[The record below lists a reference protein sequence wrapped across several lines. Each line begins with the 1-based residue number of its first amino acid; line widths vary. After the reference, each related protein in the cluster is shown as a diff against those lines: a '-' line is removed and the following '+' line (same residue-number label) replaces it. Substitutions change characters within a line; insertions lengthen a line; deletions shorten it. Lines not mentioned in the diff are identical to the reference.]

1 MKLKTFARRAAAA
14 GAVLAALTLAA
25 LPALAAPKVQVST
38 TNAVADHA
46 DILSDETEQYVN
58 DVSIKLSDACGA
70 QIGVYTLDELLGST
84 TMEGFAYDVFNAW
97 GLGSDD
103 LDNGVLLLLAP
114 NEADGGDYYIMRGD
128 GLESQLSFSTL
139 GSLLDEYMEPYW
151 LNGDYDTGTQK
162 TVQALANRL
171 CSIYGVT
178 LNSSYTDTSAPD
190 RGGPNVMGFVL
201 LVVAV
206 LLVIWLITYLMR
218 PRGPRPPRGG
228 GGGSSSPSYSI
239 TVDKTKN
246 GTITVSP
253 RNASHG
259 DTVTITATPDKGY
272 ELEMLKV
279 LDRSGDALKL
289 TEKNGKYT
297 FKMPSGKVTIKASF
311 VEEVPEQIF
320 KDVPAN
326 AYYYEAVKWAQEKGI
341 TGGIG
346 NGLFGPN
353 DPCTRAQIVT
363 FLWRAAGSPEP
374 ETRAM
379 PFTDIPVGSY
389 YYDAVLWAVENDITK
404 GTSDTTFNPNMTC
417 TRAQIV
423 AFLWRS
429 EKSPAAGTA
438 NPFADVKSTAYYAD
452 AVLWAVKENITKGTT
467 STTFSP
473 NADCT
478 RAQIVTFLWRCKK

>member
-151 LNGDYDTGTQK
+151 VNGDYDTGTQK

-190 RGGPNVMGFVL
+190 RGGPNVMSFVL

-228 GGGSSSPSYSI
+228 GGGSSFGNNMFWYSM
-239 TVDKTKN
+239 
-246 GTITVSP
+246 GRASRRP
-253 RNASHG
+253 RRPPPPPPPRG
-259 DTVTITATPDKGY
+259 PG
-272 ELEMLKV
+272 
-279 LDRSGDALKL
+279 
-289 TEKNGKYT
+289 
-297 FKMPSGKVTIKASF
+297 F
-311 VEEVPEQIF
+311 
-320 KDVPAN
+320 
-326 AYYYEAVKWAQEKGI
+326 
-341 TGGIG
+341 GGPW
-346 NGLFGPN
+346 LWSRP
-353 DPCTRAQIVT
+353 R
-363 FLWRAAGSPEP
+363 LWRRPQ
-374 ETRAM
+374 TRRWSASRRRV
-379 PFTDIPVGSY
+379 PSRRR
-389 YYDAVLWAVENDITK
+389 L
-404 GTSDTTFNPNMTC
+404 
-417 TRAQIV
+417 
-423 AFLWRS
+423 
-429 EKSPAAGTA
+429 
-438 NPFADVKSTAYYAD
+438 
-452 AVLWAVKENITKGTT
+452 
-467 STTFSP
+467 
-473 NADCT
+473 
-478 RAQIVTFLWRCKK
+478 

>member
-151 LNGDYDTGTQK
+151 VNGDYDTGTQK

-206 LLVIWLITYLMR
+206 LLVIKWIDPFAPGER
-218 PRGPRPPRGG
+218 PLPETPDW
-228 GGGSSSPSYSI
+228 I
-239 TVDKTKN
+239 TVELLPLNEFSRPGTPLEEVN
-246 GTITVSP
+246 GIVIHYVGNPGTTAKAN
-253 RNASHG
+253 RNYFESLSSGETETYASSHFIVG
-259 DTVTITATPDKGY
+259 LEGEVIQCIPLTEIAYASNIRNEDTVAIEVCHPD
-272 ELEMLKV
+272 E
-279 LDRSGDALKL
+279 
-289 TEKNGKYT
+289 
-297 FKMPSGKVTIKASF
+297 
-311 VEEVPEQIF
+311 
-320 KDVPAN
+320 
-326 AYYYEAVKWAQEKGI
+326 
-341 TGGIG
+341 TG
-346 NGLFGPN
+346 
-353 DPCTRAQIVT
+353 
-363 FLWRAAGSPEP
+363 
-374 ETRAM
+374 
-379 PFTDIPVGSY
+379 
-389 YYDAVLWAVENDITK
+389 
-404 GTSDTTFNPNMTC
+404 
-417 TRAQIV
+417 
-423 AFLWRS
+423 AF
-429 EKSPAAGTA
+429 SPAAYQQVVELTA
-438 NPFADVKSTAYYAD
+438 WLCRTFDLDPDTDVIRHYDVTEKLCPLYYVEHPEAWDAFRADVAAEMERQTEVS
-452 AVLWAVKENITKGTT
+452 
-467 STTFSP
+467 
-473 NADCT
+473 
-478 RAQIVTFLWRCKK
+478 

>member
-151 LNGDYDTGTQK
+151 VNGDYDTGTQK

-178 LNSSYTDTSAPD
+178 LNNDYTDTSAPD
-190 RGGPNVMGFVL
+190 KGGPNVMGFVL

-228 GGGSSSPSYSI
+228 GGGSSFGNNMFWYSMGRASRRRVPS
-239 TVDKTKN
+239 
-246 GTITVSP
+246 
-253 RNASHG
+253 RRR
-259 DTVTITATPDKGY
+259 
-272 ELEMLKV
+272 L
-279 LDRSGDALKL
+279 
-289 TEKNGKYT
+289 
-297 FKMPSGKVTIKASF
+297 
-311 VEEVPEQIF
+311 
-320 KDVPAN
+320 
-326 AYYYEAVKWAQEKGI
+326 
-341 TGGIG
+341 
-346 NGLFGPN
+346 
-353 DPCTRAQIVT
+353 
-363 FLWRAAGSPEP
+363 
-374 ETRAM
+374 
-379 PFTDIPVGSY
+379 
-389 YYDAVLWAVENDITK
+389 
-404 GTSDTTFNPNMTC
+404 
-417 TRAQIV
+417 
-423 AFLWRS
+423 
-429 EKSPAAGTA
+429 
-438 NPFADVKSTAYYAD
+438 
-452 AVLWAVKENITKGTT
+452 
-467 STTFSP
+467 
-473 NADCT
+473 
-478 RAQIVTFLWRCKK
+478 

>member
-1 MKLKTFARRAAAA
+1 MKLKTFTRRAAAA

-25 LPALAAPKVQVST
+25 LPALAAPKVQVDT

-70 QIGVYTLDELLGST
+70 QIGVYTLDELLGNT

-151 LNGDYDTGTQK
+151 VNGDYDTGTQK

-190 RGGPNVMGFVL
+190 KGGPNVMRFVL

-228 GGGSSSPSYSI
+228 GGGSSFGNNM
-239 TVDKTKN
+239 VL
-246 GTITVSP
+246 VQ
-253 RNASHG
+253 HG
-259 DTVTITATPDKGY
+259 PC
-272 ELEMLKV
+272 
-279 LDRSGDALKL
+279 
-289 TEKNGKYT
+289 
-297 FKMPSGKVTIKASF
+297 
-311 VEEVPEQIF
+311 
-320 KDVPAN
+320 VPAP
-326 AYYYEAVKWAQEKGI
+326 APPAAPSPAARPRLRRPRLWSRPAALAAAPDPAVVRV
-341 TGGIG
+341 
-346 NGLFGPN
+346 P
-353 DPCTRAQIVT
+353 
-363 FLWRAAGSPEP
+363 AAGSVPGGGFSSGGGAGRSRP
-374 ETRAM
+374 SGGFGGARPSGGGSVRAAA
-379 PFTDIPVGSY
+379 P
-389 YYDAVLWAVENDITK
+389 
-404 GTSDTTFNPNMTC
+404 
-417 TRAQIV
+417 
-423 AFLWRS
+423 
-429 EKSPAAGTA
+429 PAAA
-438 NPFADVKSTAYYAD
+438 A
-452 AVLWAVKENITKGTT
+452 
-467 STTFSP
+467 
-473 NADCT
+473 
-478 RAQIVTFLWRCKK
+478 

>member
-151 LNGDYDTGTQK
+151 ANGDYDTGTQK

-178 LNSSYTDTSAPD
+178 LNNGYTDTSAPD
-190 RGGPNVMGFVL
+190 KGGPNVMGFVL

-228 GGGSSSPSYSI
+228 GGGSSFGNNMFWYSMGRASRRPRRPPPPPPPRGPGFGGPGFGPGPGFGGGPRPGGGFRPGGFSSGGGAGRSRPSGGFGGARPS
-239 TVDKTKN
+239 
-246 GTITVSP
+246 G
-253 RNASHG
+253 G
-259 DTVTITATPDKGY
+259 GF
-272 ELEMLKV
+272 
-279 LDRSGDALKL
+279 RSG
-289 TEKNGKYT
+289 
-297 FKMPSGKVTIKASF
+297 
-311 VEEVPEQIF
+311 
-320 KDVPAN
+320 
-326 AYYYEAVKWAQEKGI
+326 
-341 TGGIG
+341 GGS
-346 NGLFGPN
+346 
-353 DPCTRAQIVT
+353 TR
-363 FLWRAAGSPEP
+363 GGG
-374 ETRAM
+374 
-379 PFTDIPVGSY
+379 VG
-389 YYDAVLWAVENDITK
+389 
-404 GTSDTTFNPNMTC
+404 
-417 TRAQIV
+417 RHH
-423 AFLWRS
+423 
-429 EKSPAAGTA
+429 
-438 NPFADVKSTAYYAD
+438 
-452 AVLWAVKENITKGTT
+452 
-467 STTFSP
+467 
-473 NADCT
+473 
-478 RAQIVTFLWRCKK
+478 

>member
-151 LNGDYDTGTQK
+151 VNGDYDTGTQK

-228 GGGSSSPSYSI
+228 GGGSSFGNNMFWYSMGRASRARAPAAPPRARPWFGGPALVPAPALAPAPDPAVVRVPAADSVPAAALAAAGGAGRSRPSGGFGGARPS
-239 TVDKTKN
+239 
-246 GTITVSP
+246 G
-253 RNASHG
+253 G
-259 DTVTITATPDKGY
+259 GF
-272 ELEMLKV
+272 
-279 LDRSGDALKL
+279 RSG
-289 TEKNGKYT
+289 
-297 FKMPSGKVTIKASF
+297 
-311 VEEVPEQIF
+311 
-320 KDVPAN
+320 
-326 AYYYEAVKWAQEKGI
+326 
-341 TGGIG
+341 GGS
-346 NGLFGPN
+346 
-353 DPCTRAQIVT
+353 TR
-363 FLWRAAGSPEP
+363 GGG
-374 ETRAM
+374 
-379 PFTDIPVGSY
+379 VG
-389 YYDAVLWAVENDITK
+389 
-404 GTSDTTFNPNMTC
+404 
-417 TRAQIV
+417 RHH
-423 AFLWRS
+423 
-429 EKSPAAGTA
+429 
-438 NPFADVKSTAYYAD
+438 
-452 AVLWAVKENITKGTT
+452 
-467 STTFSP
+467 
-473 NADCT
+473 
-478 RAQIVTFLWRCKK
+478 

>member
-1 MKLKTFARRAAAA
+1 MKLKTFTRRAAAA

-25 LPALAAPKVQVST
+25 LPALAAPKVQVDT

-70 QIGVYTLDELLGST
+70 QIGVYTLDELLGNT

-151 LNGDYDTGTQK
+151 VNGDYDTGTQK

-178 LNSSYTDTSAPD
+178 LNSSYTDTSTPD
-190 RGGPNVMGFVL
+190 RGGPNVMRFVL

-228 GGGSSSPSYSI
+228 GGGPACPAAAVWVGDLFRRAAAAGRRCSGAGEVHQFAQHAPPQLCPRCRGRLCPALYADHPS
-239 TVDKTKN
+239 
-246 GTITVSP
+246 
-253 RNASHG
+253 A
-259 DTVTITATPDKGY
+259 GY
-272 ELEMLKV
+272 AG
-279 LDRSGDALKL
+279 RSGAD
-289 TEKNGKYT
+289 
-297 FKMPSGKVTIKASF
+297 
-311 VEEVPEQIF
+311 
-320 KDVPAN
+320 
-326 AYYYEAVKWAQEKGI
+326 
-341 TGGIG
+341 TG
-346 NGLFGPN
+346 
-353 DPCTRAQIVT
+353 R
-363 FLWRAAGSPEP
+363 R
-374 ETRAM
+374 
-379 PFTDIPVGSY
+379 
-389 YYDAVLWAVENDITK
+389 
-404 GTSDTTFNPNMTC
+404 
-417 TRAQIV
+417 
-423 AFLWRS
+423 
-429 EKSPAAGTA
+429 GTA
-438 NPFADVKSTAYYAD
+438 ASVPTDAD
-452 AVLWAVKENITKGTT
+452 A
-467 STTFSP
+467 
-473 NADCT
+473 
-478 RAQIVTFLWRCKK
+478 